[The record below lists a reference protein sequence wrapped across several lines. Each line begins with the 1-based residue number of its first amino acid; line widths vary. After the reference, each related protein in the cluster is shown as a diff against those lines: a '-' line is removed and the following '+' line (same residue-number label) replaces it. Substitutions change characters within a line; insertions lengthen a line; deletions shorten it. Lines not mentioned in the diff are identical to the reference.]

1 MFIFYFYQYVFKKLI
16 ITFCNPQG
24 RKLLNN
30 QIRFSSNLSFLM
42 AACTPTILT
51 HSLPILCIICA
62 YFGFQKPVFPIRL
75 HILNS
80 SSTPILPYLLTVN
93 KSTLTGS
100 DRPFSVQIQV
110 KTNTSME
117 EDDHVGQ
124 TCKIVKK
131 FSTTFVFRTEVVATN
146 NYIHVDRNTH

>member
-1 MFIFYFYQYVFKKLI
+1 MYYMRLLWLLETCFPHSITYFK
-16 ITFCNPQG
+16 
-24 RKLLNN
+24 
-30 QIRFSSNLSFLM
+30 FL
-42 AACTPTILT
+42 T
-51 HSLPILCIICA
+51 
-62 YFGFQKPVFPIRL
+62 
-75 HILNS
+75 
-80 SSTPILPYLLTVN
+80 TPILPYPLTVN

-110 KTNTSME
+110 KTNTPME